1 MKISRYLASPQEP
14 EEGGHFL
21 GFTIIEGKEGTTP
34 ASTPVDRA
42 GAARSFEGTGEGLM
56 AGWGAPGR
64 GAEFE
69 SGETVWLG
77 RGGGW
82 QAGLGRRGAR
92 LAGEGEGV
100 WSREIAGGFVVRA
113 KISSGEDKVGGVFE
127 WVKSAICRDN
137 KIKDNWALQE
147 SCNKTFIQI
156 VKMETVGK
164 CITSK

>member
-113 KISSGEDKVGGVFE
+113 KISSGEDKVGGSLSGSRAQSVE
-127 WVKSAICRDN
+127 TTRSRIIGLYKSLVTR
-137 KIKDNWALQE
+137 L
-147 SCNKTFIQI
+147 S
-156 VKMETVGK
+156 
-164 CITSK
+164 SKLSK